1 MVKSILIVD
10 DEQPIQ
16 YLLSKL
22 LENWGYRSVAVSS
35 GTEALARLRT
45 RQFDLMLLD
54 VRMPGIS
61 GLEVLKKSKMD
72 FPSMPVVMLSAVIDL
87 HIVADA
93 IALGAADYVRKPCN
107 PDDLEAT
114 IREVIER
121 RELKNQ
127 VNNDFK
133 ATGLATASSRG

>member
-1 MVKSILIVD
+1 MEKSVLIVD

-22 LENWGYRSVAVSS
+22 LENWGYRCEAASS

-93 IALGAADYVRKPCN
+93 VALGADDYIKKPCD
-107 PDDLEAT
+107 PDDLQT
-114 IREVIER
+114 RIQRTMER
-121 RELKNQ
+121 RKSPNQ
-127 VNNDFK
+127 AVN
-133 ATGLATASSRG
+133 A